1 MAALEGNTSRLKD
14 SSYQN
19 KRQIHL
25 LFHVKQKTGRAYPL
39 PVFPFLNVS
48 LADQPQPDV
57 KRRRTC
63 REAAA

>member
-1 MAALEGNTSRLKD
+1 MKSDISGENLLQGKAQPHS
-14 SSYQN
+14 
-19 KRQIHL
+19 

-48 LADQPQPDV
+48 LADQAQPDV